1 MQCDKI
7 GISSESNAI
16 NFYKKKQAIKMI
28 YNNSRS
34 LELNQLFCL
43 IKYHFMDPQV
53 ATKYTS
59 RCQPRSLKTSFLINN
74 L

>member
-1 MQCDKI
+1 MVYSC
-7 GISSESNAI
+7 SSE
-16 NFYKKKQAIKMI
+16 M
-28 YNNSRS
+28 
-34 LELNQLFCL
+34 NQLFCL

-53 ATKYTS
+53 ATKSTS